1 MVRLKHRYILLDILY
16 PDPSTWPPATSRT
29 NKNPQSKSKSQAQL
43 QIHSPTSDALT
54 PGLLAKMVREEV
66 SLMFGDYG
74 VGRLG
79 GAGAGGISVKYL
91 SPATSTAII
100 RCPRASFR
108 LVWTALTCMSQVP
121 GFSEGG
127 SKRTTR
133 ACVFRVIR
141 VSGTMRKAEEEAI
154 RRARRE
160 IVRLREAE
168 ESGVLEG
175 LLGGLVDVA
184 GEESTPVTGEDVVGD
199 VMMESEDDE

>member
-54 PGLLAKMVREEV
+54 PGLLAKMVREEA

-127 SKRTTR
+127 SKRTRR

-175 LLGGLVDVA
+175 LLGGLVDVD